1 MQNVSGL
8 LVAIVLASES
18 EDSSFEYYSSSSTFS
33 SSSSSDSLSEDNMDT
48 GNAERQKVSPEV
60 RVNVSKSQTTYL
72 EKECSQSEEP
82 SDIEDQ
88 EGCFSEDDLIS
99 ELVS

>member
-18 EDSSFEYYSSSSTFS
+18 EDSSFDYYSSSSTLS

-48 GNAERQKVSPEV
+48 GNAERQKVSPDI